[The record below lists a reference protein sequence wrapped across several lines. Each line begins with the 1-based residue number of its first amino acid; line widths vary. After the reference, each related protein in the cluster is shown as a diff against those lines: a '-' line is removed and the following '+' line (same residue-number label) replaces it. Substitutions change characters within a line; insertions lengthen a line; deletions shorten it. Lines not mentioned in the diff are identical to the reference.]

1 MTLIS
6 CFKIDDGDMIAGE
19 WPEAMTFEP
28 TMEEFANLTNL
39 LTYMESKVVL
49 VFKIVVIA
57 TKGGGHFANLRGF
70 FSSFAGEVAFCL
82 LL

>member
-57 TKGGGHFANLRGF
+57 TKGGGGHFANLRGF
-70 FSSFAGEVAFCL
+70 FSSFARGVAFCL
-82 LL
+82 

>member
-49 VFKIVVIA
+49 VFKIVGNCY
-57 TKGGGHFANLRGF
+57 KGGGALR
-70 FSSFAGEVAFCL
+70 
-82 LL
+82 